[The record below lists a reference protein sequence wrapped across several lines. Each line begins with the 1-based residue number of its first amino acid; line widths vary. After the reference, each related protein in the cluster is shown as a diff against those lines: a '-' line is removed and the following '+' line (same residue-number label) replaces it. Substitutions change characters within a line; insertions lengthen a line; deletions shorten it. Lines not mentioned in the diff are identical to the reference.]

1 MDALSSGRSRTALG
15 RRALGII
22 AAFVLLLTVSFS
34 AAAQTLDRIKQS
46 GKITLGYG
54 ADTRPFSFQDAAGK
68 PTGYAVELC
77 GRIAEAIKENLGAPS
92 LEVVYVPVPRGEGI
106 RAISQGRIDL
116 LCDPEVPTVTSRN
129 AVSYSMPI
137 FASGIGVMVHQGASD
152 RLKSALAG
160 REAATRPQWRANA
173 YQLLQQ
179 NTLAVVK
186 GSPAEQILLERLK
199 ELQLN
204 AKIVPVSDLATGVA
218 DVAARRAD
226 AFFADRAILLDQTK
240 HSSFGPQLQVLD
252 RYFTHQ
258 SAALSLSRNDE
269 DFRLFVDRA
278 LSRLLASGEWRTIYS
293 SWFGPPN
300 ELMITFF
307 QLNALR
313 E

>member
-1 MDALSSGRSRTALG
+1 MDPLSFGCSGTTLGVRIFHAL
-15 RRALGII
+15 
-22 AAFVLLLTVSFS
+22 AASILLLTVSFS
-34 AAAQTLDRIKQS
+34 AAAQTLDRIKSS

-54 ADTRPFSFQDAAGK
+54 VDTRPFSFRDASGN
-68 PTGYAVELC
+68 PTGYAVDLC
-77 GRIAEAIKENLGAPS
+77 NQIAEAIKENLGVPS
-92 LEVVYVPVPRGEGI
+92 LAVNYVPVPRAEGI
-106 RAISQGRIDL
+106 REVSQGRIDL
-116 LCDPEVPTVTSRN
+116 LCDPDIQTVTSRN

-137 FASGIGVMVHQGASD
+137 FASGVGVVVHQAAAD

-160 REAATRPQWRANA
+160 REPPTRPQWRANA

-186 GSPAEQILLERLK
+186 GSPTEQVLLERLK

-204 AKIVPVSDLATGVA
+204 AKIIPVSDLATGIA
-218 DVAARRAD
+218 DVAGRRAD
-226 AFFADRAILLDQTK
+226 ALFADRALLLDSVK
-240 HSSFGPQLQVLD
+240 RSKSSLQLQVLD

-258 SAALSLSRNDE
+258 SAAFSLARNDE
-269 DFRLFVDRA
+269 DFRLLVDRA
-278 LSRLLASGEWRTIYS
+278 LSRLLLSGEWRAIYS
-293 SWFGPPN
+293 NWFGPPN